1 MGFFVLFFWQLIYFT
16 LQKLGQAQMNTA
28 LYSELLSK
36 CPALA
41 GKKKQTNP
49 NGFAELKA
57 RSSRREQEAGNTLVL
72 LNGW

>member
-36 CPALA
+36 CPAVA

-49 NGFAELKA
+49 NGFAELEA
-57 RSSRREQEAGNTLVL
+57 RRSRREQAGNMLVL